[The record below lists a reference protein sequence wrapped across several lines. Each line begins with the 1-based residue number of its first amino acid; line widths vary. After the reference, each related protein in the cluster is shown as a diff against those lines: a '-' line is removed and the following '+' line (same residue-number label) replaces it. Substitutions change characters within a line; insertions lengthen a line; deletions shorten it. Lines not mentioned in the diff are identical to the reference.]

1 MPLLSRRQTLI
12 GLTGSLAGCVGF
24 PRWPS
29 MPELAGEGRSIL
41 SQSVQC
47 GVASSDGRFQATVRL
62 CRYPEAGIAWQWA
75 HLLLDGELYAFTRH
89 DARCRP
95 GTGIEAV
102 AGTPIADA
110 DNDFVF
116 ERLDPEPRARAV
128 EVRARCGL
136 RKSAAALH
144 GFGPH
149 SGDIRLNFQP
159 LLRYAGLLPDR
170 TEVFGRGSAKITI
183 AGRSFAFDGQAQYH
197 EQVQTIPRFVVPFGY
212 ATLWAGD
219 AGMTLL
225 ITPRGS
231 GGYLV
236 TLERST
242 DMANIA
248 ISAPDEARAI
258 TLIDTAG
265 TKLAFVAR
273 VRSEYAIP
281 VYGHTWRGA
290 MVSAEFADR
299 RWVGHIN
306 DFRPTEVPY
315 RSS

>member
-1 MPLLSRRQTLI
+1 
-12 GLTGSLAGCVGF
+12 
-24 PRWPS
+24 
-29 MPELAGEGRSIL
+29 
-41 SQSVQC
+41 
-47 GVASSDGRFQATVRL
+47 
-62 CRYPEAGIAWQWA
+62 
-75 HLLLDGELYAFTRH
+75 
-89 DARCRP
+89 
-95 GTGIEAV
+95 
-102 AGTPIADA
+102 
-110 DNDFVF
+110 
-116 ERLDPEPRARAV
+116 
-128 EVRARCGL
+128 
-136 RKSAAALH
+136 
-144 GFGPH
+144 
-149 SGDIRLNFQP
+149 
-159 LLRYAGLLPDR
+159 
-170 TEVFGRGSAKITI
+170 
-183 AGRSFAFDGQAQYH
+183 
-197 EQVQTIPRFVVPFGY
+197 
-212 ATLWAGD
+212 
-219 AGMTLL
+219 MTLL